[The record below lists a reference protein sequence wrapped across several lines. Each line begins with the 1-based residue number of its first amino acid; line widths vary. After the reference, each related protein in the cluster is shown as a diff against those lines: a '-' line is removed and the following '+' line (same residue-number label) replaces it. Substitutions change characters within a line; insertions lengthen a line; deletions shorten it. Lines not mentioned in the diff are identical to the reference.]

1 MEVNMNEEGKQ
12 EEKKAEK
19 PKKERKKV
27 PSLEEILTTKNAL
40 FSLYNATKGIKVEN
54 NYVSM

>member
-19 PKKERKKV
+19 PKRERKKV
-27 PSLEEILTTKNAL
+27 LSLEEMLTTKNAL
-40 FSLYNATKGIKVEN
+40 FSFYKATKGLKVEN
-54 NYVSM
+54 NYVNA